1 MRNKCGADASQHT
14 VRIESSPFLRCLQTG
29 SCIAKALN
37 VSGVK
42 VNYRLCEYLSEDKH
56 FKTESGGQV
65 IDQLELRT
73 KGSELVSNQACG
85 GIQITDTNDWYDVAV
100 GMYPETRDALQ
111 NRFGLVA
118 EYCKSYPMPDT
129 KHCTLILVTH

>member
-1 MRNKCGADASQHT
+1 M
-14 VRIESSPFLRCLQTG
+14 RCLQTG
-29 SCIAKALN
+29 SRIAKALN
-37 VSGVK
+37 VSSLK
-42 VNYRLCEYLSEDKH
+42 VNYRLCEYLSED
-56 FKTESGGQV
+56 KTESGGQV

-85 GIQITDTNDWYDVAV
+85 GIRITDTNDWYDVAV

-118 EYCKSYPMPDT
+118 EYCK
-129 KHCTLILVTH
+129 